1 MKNPLVL
8 IFMVEGSI
16 FSDVSFV
23 IEVEKVGDLPD
34 TAVEHVYESLE
45 NINLELK
52 SAEEVY
58 YDDALEI
65 MMMMMMI
72 MMIRFTMT
80 MPWRQQQISTR
91 RGITLSLCQLSGDA
105 ELYLIL
111 KVKYIEK

>member
-1 MKNPLVL
+1 
-8 IFMVEGSI
+8 MVEGSI

-65 MMMMMMI
+65 MMMMI
-72 MMIRFTMT
+72 MMIRCTMT

-91 RGITLSLCQLSGDA
+91 RSITLSLCQLSGDA

-111 KVKYIEK
+111 KV

>member
-1 MKNPLVL
+1 MKDPLAL

-65 MMMMMMI
+65 MMMMI
-72 MMIRFTMT
+72 MMIRCTMT

-91 RGITLSLCQLSGDA
+91 RSITLSLCQLSGDA

-111 KVKYIEK
+111 KV

>member
-1 MKNPLVL
+1 MKDPLAL

-34 TAVEHVYESLE
+34 TAVELVEHLYESLE

-65 MMMMMMI
+65 MMMLI
-72 MMIRFTMT
+72 MMIRCTMT

-91 RGITLSLCQLSGDA
+91 RSITLSLCQLSGDA
-105 ELYLIL
+105 QPYLIL
-111 KVKYIEK
+111 KV

>member
-1 MKNPLVL
+1 MKDPLAL

-34 TAVEHVYESLE
+34 TAIEHLYESLE

-72 MMIRFTMT
+72 MIRFTMT

-111 KVKYIEK
+111 KV